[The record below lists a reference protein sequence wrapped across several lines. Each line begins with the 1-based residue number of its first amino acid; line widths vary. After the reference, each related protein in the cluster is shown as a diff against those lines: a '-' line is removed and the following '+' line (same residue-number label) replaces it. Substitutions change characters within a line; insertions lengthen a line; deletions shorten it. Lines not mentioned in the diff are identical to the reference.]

1 MARIVTIEDD
11 GKVKAVLNIKA
22 TEAQVL
28 ARDTALTT
36 GDGKFYLQIPESI
49 AGFNLTGI
57 AVKLVT
63 ASTSGLPSFALYN
76 VTDSVDML
84 STNVTVDATE
94 THSKDATTA
103 AVIDTAH
110 DGVAYGDELRLD
122 CDVAGTGAAGLYLI
136 LEFSS

>member
-1 MARIVTIEDD
+1 MARFVTLETD
-11 GKVKAVLNIKA
+11 GTIKAVSAVAVVDRLVI
-22 TEAQVL
+22 

-49 AGFNLTGI
+49 AGYTLTGI

-63 ASTSGLPSFALYN
+63 PSTSGLPSFALYN

-84 STNVTVDATE
+84 STNVTVDANE

-103 AVIDTAH
+103 AVIDTTH
-110 DGVAYGDELRLD
+110 DDVAYGDELRLD
-122 CDVAGTGAAGLYLI
+122 CDAAGTGAAGLYLI